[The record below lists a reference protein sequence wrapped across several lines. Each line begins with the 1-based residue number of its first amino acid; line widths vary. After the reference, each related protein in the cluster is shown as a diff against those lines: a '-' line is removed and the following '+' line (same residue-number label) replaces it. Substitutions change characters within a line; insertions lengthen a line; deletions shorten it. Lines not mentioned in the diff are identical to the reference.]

1 MALRI
6 VHPEEGWNQ
15 GSKRSFAIFFDQH
28 RTPDF
33 PDGRPWGGQV
43 EAPANPKHNKG
54 IVGELLPITET
65 LVLPDGITVPG
76 WDAPW
81 LPEAGYIT
89 ASIGSISG
97 NRFKINY
104 QRMIADYVAANERYY
119 ALVAEEAGARN
130 LRAPNMYGEVPFQ
143 LRALKGVGAPPKSP
157 KLPEAAAAGDPWL
170 LGFSSQVNEVL
181 ADIIAKD
188 NGRMRNAPGYLPET
202 AEAVNSFAGL
212 SQDDI
217 QELAAL
223 LKANRQTKTMRDAKA
238 AKRTIPSD
246 DASAA

>member
-15 GSKRSFAIFFDQH
+15 GSKRNFAIFFDQH

-65 LVLPDGITVPG
+65 MTLPDGIVVKG
-76 WDAPW
+76 WNAPW

-89 ASIGSISG
+89 ASIGVIAG

-119 ALVAEEAGARN
+119 SLVAEEAGHRN

-143 LRALKGVGAPPKSP
+143 LRALKGVGSPPKSP
-157 KLPEAAAAGDPWL
+157 KLPEAALAGDPWL
-170 LGFSSQVNEVL
+170 LGFSTQVNETL
-181 ADIIAKD
+181 ADIIARD
-188 NGRMRNAPGYLPET
+188 NGRMRSAPGYLPET
-202 AEAVNSFAGL
+202 PVVENPLQGL
-212 SQDDI
+212 TQDDLH
-217 QELAAL
+217 ELAAL
-223 LKANRQTKTMRDAKA
+223 LKQNRQAKAMRDAKA
-238 AKRTIPSD
+238 AKRSTSD
-246 DASAA
+246 DAAA